1 MEGSQKHHL
10 DMLRPELI
18 NGTKMTDEQR
28 ASYLRV
34 PLLGIDESSG
44 DE

>member
-10 DMLRPELI
+10 NLRPEPI
-18 NGTKMTDEQR
+18 NETMMMDEQ
-28 ASYLRV
+28 AVSYLRV
-34 PLLGIDESSG
+34 PLLGIDESSE